1 MRHRHPQQ
9 LDLAQC
15 DTFLLAHSPRPLPR
29 NKHLVMAVLNYN
41 NTVWP
46 LIHALL
52 ILIALSIFSVAQAQT
67 PAQAVGQVET
77 LRGTATAIRGS
88 NNLNLRVGDPILS
101 GDSVETGQAS
111 TLGITFLDQT
121 VFSLAANAKMVIN
134 DLVYNPQGSSN
145 NMAIKL
151 VQGTF
156 VFLAGRIAPTGNM
169 IIDTPV
175 AQIGIRGTLPWITV
189 GNATSFTILS
199 ERDGKTGEYFL
210 LQKATGNV
218 IGTVN
223 LSTVG
228 TRQKLVMNSPT
239 DVPRTVDKTPEELA
253 AEQRFRDQIFDT
265 LNVRDTRLGIAPD
278 QGNQNPPPGDR
289 GGNPPPGDQGSAP
302 GSGPSNTALIDQ
314 ANAIVAACAQA
325 QAKIDRALQ
334 HYYQGN
340 NPQSQ
345 QLLLEARNDINRWP
359 PQSCGNLLE
368 RVSGGLQ
375 TIGQALDDERRAQ
388 SAINSC
394 NENEINRLRGKF
406 ASSRQSNARI
416 ILSRLD
422 AAARQCA
429 NRRLQRERAEAK
441 SRANA
446 WCRANKGRGSVAGR
460 IRANGTFS
468 CVYTRKERSRQAW
481 AQCRRQYGNRLSTVK
496 IYNSGRYRCIVRQRQ
511 ARPQQPRQPQQPQQ
525 QHNPTTSA
533 AVIGGILGIFR
544 GLDKKERPSYHND

>member
-1 MRHRHPQQ
+1 MRCLHPQR
-9 LDLAQC
+9 LDLEHC
-15 DTFLLAHSPRPLPR
+15 NTFLHARNSRPLLR
-29 NKHLVMAVLNYN
+29 NRHLALAIYICN
-41 NTVWP
+41 NTVW
-46 LIHALL
+46 LFIHALL

-67 PAQAVGQVET
+67 PAPAIGQVET
-77 LRGTATAIRGS
+77 LGGTATATRGS
-88 NNLNLRVGDPILS
+88 NNFGLKVGDPILS
-101 GDSVETGQAS
+101 GDSVQTGPTS
-111 TLGITFLDQT
+111 TLGITFIDQT
-121 VFSLAANAKMVIN
+121 VFSLAANAKMIIN
-134 DLVYNPQGSSN
+134 DLVYNPNGSGN
-145 NMAIKL
+145 NMAIEL

-169 IIDTPV
+169 IVDTPV

-189 GNATSFTILS
+189 GNTTSFTILS

-210 LQKATGNV
+210 LQKTTGNV

-228 TRQKLVMNSPT
+228 TAQKLVMNSPT

-302 GSGPSNTALIDQ
+302 GSGPSNAALIDQ
-314 ANAIVAACAQA
+314 ANAVVAACAKA
-325 QAKIDRALQ
+325 QTKINRALQ
-334 HYYQGN
+334 HYYQGD

-345 QLLLEARNDINRWP
+345 QLLLEARDDVNRWP
-359 PQSCGNLLE
+359 PQSCGNLLQ
-368 RVSGGLQ
+368 RVAGGLQ
-375 TIGQALDDERRAQ
+375 TIGQALDDERSVH

-406 ASSRQSNARI
+406 ASSRQSSART
-416 ILSRLD
+416 ILSQLD

-481 AQCRRQYGNRLSTVK
+481 AQCRRQYGRRLVDVK
-496 IYNSGRYRCIVRQRQ
+496 IYKSGRYRCIVPQTQAQPQRQ
-511 ARPQQPRQPQQPQQ
+511 PEQ

-533 AVIGGILGIFR
+533 AVIGGIFGVIQGLGKR
-544 GLDKKERPSYHND
+544 REEKPSYHND